1 MPRISVV
8 VPAYQVQAYLGE
20 CLESVLGQSFRDI
33 EVIAV
38 DDCSPD
44 GSGAIMDGFAH
55 KDARVRVLHLP
66 ENLGLGRARNAGMEQ
81 ATGDYLLFLDSDD
94 TLTPGALQAIAD
106 RLDATADPDVLIF
119 DYARTYWDGREVRSR
134 DAGLFA
140 PQEGRPEVF
149 TVAEREEVLGLLMVV
164 WNKVYRRDF
173 VQKHAFEFP
182 PGYYEDTPWT
192 YPVLLAARTVAMLD
206 LVAVHYRQRRQGGNI
221 LATVSRKHFDIFGQ
235 YDRVFAFVDA
245 HPELHHWRPLLHRR
259 MADHLRTIGNH
270 PDRVPAAARKEF
282 FERAVEAESKRR
294 PEGAAAVEL
303 RGSWKAS
310 ALGQAARKA
319 KQVARTAQPELRR
332 AVAGPL
338 LGGYQ
343 RIQRRLPIDDDLA
356 VFASYWAHTPAC
368 NPAAI
373 HAKLRELAPEL
384 RTVWVV
390 EAKRR
395 AEAPKGID
403 IVSPGSRSYREAIS
417 RAKFFVNNV
426 NFPDGAPKRPGTV
439 QVQTHHG
446 TPVKKMGLDLR
457 DYPAAG
463 QSIDF
468 AKLLGRVD
476 RWDYSLSSNRFS
488 TLIWE
493 RVYPSSFRSLEYG
506 YPRNDVYYA
515 ADAEQVRAARRE
527 LGVPEGAK
535 VLLYAPTLRD
545 YRASYRPQLDLHRF
559 AASLGEE
566 YVVLNRAH
574 YLYDVAARPAG
585 PGGAQ
590 VVDVSRHPSLERLA
604 LAADALVTDYS
615 SVMFDYANLDRP
627 VVVFADDWEVYRQTR
642 GVYLDLLSGR
652 PGETPGAVATTEAE
666 LVEVFR
672 SGAWRG
678 AESAALRTAFRER
691 FCEFDDGRA
700 AERVVR
706 TVFLGETEPL
716 PVLPPAA
723 RTPAPTP
730 EQAESGASAGRLP
743 GQPSG
748 QLLSHR

>member
-1 MPRISVV
+1 MPRISIV

-20 CLESVLGQSFRDI
+20 CLESVLTQSFRDF
-33 EVIAV
+33 ELIAV

-44 GSGAIMDGFAH
+44 GTGELLDEFART
-55 KDARVRVLHLP
+55 DDRVRVVHLP
-66 ENLGLGRARNAGMEQ
+66 ENVGLGRARNAGMEL
-81 ATGDYLLFLDSDD
+81 ATGDYLFFLDSDD
-94 TLTPGALQAIAD
+94 TLTPGSLQAIAD

-119 DYARTYWDGREVRSR
+119 DYARTYWDGRVVRSR

-140 PQEGRPEVF
+140 PAPDRPEVF
-149 TVAEREEVLGLLMVV
+149 AIGEREEVLGLLMVV

-173 VQKHAFEFP
+173 VEKHAFRFP

-192 YPVLLAARTVAMLD
+192 YPTLLAAQTVAMLD
-206 LVAVHYRQRRQGGNI
+206 LVVIHYRQRRQGGNI
-221 LATVSRKHFDIFGQ
+221 LATVSRKHFDIFDQ

-270 PDRVPAAARKEF
+270 PDRVPGSARKEF
-282 FERAVEAESKRR
+282 FERAGEAERR
-294 PEGAAAVEL
+294 HRPAGSPAIEL
-303 RGSWKAS
+303 RESWKAG
-310 ALGQAARKA
+310 ALGQAARRA
-319 KQVARTAQPELRR
+319 KHVVRAAQPELRR
-332 AVAGPL
+332 SVAGPL

-343 RIQRRLPIDDDLA
+343 RIQRRLPIDDQLA
-356 VFASYWAHTPAC
+356 VFSSYWARVPSC

-373 HAKLRELAPEL
+373 DAKLRELAPGI
-384 RTVWVV
+384 RSVWVV

-395 AEAPKGID
+395 AEAPAGLSV
-403 IVSPGSRSYREAIS
+403 VSPGSRGYREAIS
-417 RAKFFVNNV
+417 RARFFVNNV

-439 QVQTHHG
+439 HLQTHHG

-463 QSIDF
+463 HGIDF
-468 AKLLGRVD
+468 AKLLSRVD

-488 TLIWE
+488 TLAWE

-515 ADAEQVRAARRE
+515 ARAEEVRAARRE
-527 LGVPEGAK
+527 LGIPEGATA
-535 VLLYAPTLRD
+535 LLYAPTLRD
-545 YRASYRPQLDLHRF
+545 YRASYRPQLDLARF
-559 AASLGEE
+559 AARLGED

-574 YLYDVAARPAG
+574 YLYDEGPRVAG

-590 VVDVSRHPSLERLA
+590 VIDVSHHPSVERLA

-627 VVVFADDWEVYRQTR
+627 IVVFADDWEVYRQTR

-652 PGETPGAVATTEAE
+652 PGETPGALATSEDE
-666 LVEVFR
+666 LVDVFR
-672 SGAWRG
+672 SGAWNDADATR
-678 AESAALRTAFRER
+678 LRAAFRER

-706 TVFLGETEPL
+706 TVFLGEKEPL
-716 PVLPPAA
+716 PVLPLAERPLV
-723 RTPAPTP
+723 PTP
-730 EQAESGASAGRLP
+730 RQAEA
-743 GQPSG
+743 
-748 QLLSHR
+748 